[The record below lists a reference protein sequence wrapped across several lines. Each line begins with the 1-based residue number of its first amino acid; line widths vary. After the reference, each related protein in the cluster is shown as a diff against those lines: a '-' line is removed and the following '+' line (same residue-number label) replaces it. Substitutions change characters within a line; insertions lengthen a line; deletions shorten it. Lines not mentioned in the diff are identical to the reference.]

1 MDGAESDA
9 STTRVKRRRHLL
21 VWDAPNMDMTLSTV
35 LGGRPTP
42 DTRPSLLAMGRWL
55 TDRAGADDAEAAVFT
70 NIVPEAVARVLPWV
84 TAVRSAGFALFA
96 KPKIEADDDID
107 DDLAAHVRSA
117 LATGDVA
124 EVIMASHDAAA
135 FEGLLADLAATGV
148 QATVL
153 GFMEFAAF
161 ALRTPAIEFIDIESI
176 PGVFAKPLPRTNLYA
191 LPREGAWF
199 EPLHPLP
206 VSTAPSV
213 DGRGRAAE
221 ALRFLAGHATGGV
234 LLSSIGADIGT
245 RFPEVDLKVLG
256 YPKLL
261 DAVIDLAD
269 DAGIELV
276 QDETG
281 HPMIRVI
288 GDGATASEPL

>member
-107 DDLAAHVRSA
+107 DDLAD
-117 LATGDVA
+117 G
-124 EVIMASHDAAA
+124 
-135 FEGLLADLAATGV
+135 
-148 QATVL
+148 
-153 GFMEFAAF
+153 
-161 ALRTPAIEFIDIESI
+161 
-176 PGVFAKPLPRTNLYA
+176 
-191 LPREGAWF
+191 GAGGI
-199 EPLHPLP
+199 
-206 VSTAPSV
+206 VD
-213 DGRGRAAE
+213 DGRGRFFEHFLVATLQRAVALAE
-221 ALRFLAGHATGGV
+221 VDHIAMAIGDDLNLDVPGLLEIFLHVDGIVAERRLRFSA
-234 LLSSIGADIGT
+234 S
-245 RFPEVDLKVLG
+245 RRERDLQLF
-256 YPKLL
+256 
-261 DAVIDLAD
+261 
-269 DAGIELV
+269 
-276 QDETG
+276 
-281 HPMIRVI
+281 
-288 GDGATASEPL
+288 S